1 MEQKIVFPAE
11 WSLQSA
17 VQLTWPHEATDW
29 AETLGEALP
38 CFAAIANEVAK
49 REKLLVVCQDE
60 NDVRPWLRRRDE
72 SRLIFRQMQT
82 NDTWARD
89 HGGISVWKDG
99 RPVVY
104 DFVFNAWGMKFAA
117 NYDNLITRKLFEAAT
132 FAPGVGLESRQ
143 PFVLEGGSLESD
155 GKGTLLA
162 TAACL
167 TSANR
172 NEHLSR
178 TQIEAYLKDAFGA
191 RRILWLED
199 GALEGDDTG
208 AHIDTLA
215 RFCSEDTIAYV
226 QCDDPADSH
235 FAPLRRMEDGLKA
248 FRQTNG
254 RPYRLLPLPMADK
267 VAHRGERL
275 PATYANFLIVNGA
288 VLLPF
293 YDSPKDRLAAGRLQT
308 AFPGREIVGINC
320 LPLIRQHGS
329 LHCVCMHYPAHFI

>member
-178 TQIEAYLKDAFGA
+178 AQIEAYLKDAFGA

-235 FAPLRRMEDGLKA
+235 FAPLLRMEDGLKA

-267 VAHRGERL
+267 VMHRCERL

-293 YDSPKDRLAAGRLQT
+293 YDSHKDRLAAGRLQT